1 MRMED
6 DGSVSLVDSPA
17 KSNYIEMEKNE
28 MIFTEKM
35 GPAKYKETLATL
47 TEIKASEEKRG

>member
-28 MIFTEKM
+28 MN
-35 GPAKYKETLATL
+35 
-47 TEIKASEEKRG
+47 